1 MSDDSPPEPD
11 RIEGAPRPRETP
23 QLYGQAPA
31 EADFLTAY
39 KSGRLHS
46 GWLIAGPNG
55 VGKATLAYRIATFLL
70 AEQPDDGG
78 GLFGAPPPPAT
89 LDISPDH
96 PDARLVRAGSHPRL
110 MVIRRAI
117 DEKTNKL
124 RTQITVDEV
133 RRLRNFFNLSATDG
147 GRRVVIVDPADEMN
161 PSAAN
166 AILKVLE
173 EPPART
179 TLLLVTHRPSGLLP
193 TIRSRCRVL
202 RCQALDADALA
213 AALAPMDLAVPA
225 TEGMA
230 VLAGGSVGNAI
241 RLLQQDG
248 LATYAD
254 LVRLFATLPRFDR
267 TVALRLA
274 DSCTG
279 KGAEPRFAHVL
290 DLMDIF
296 LARAAQAGIT
306 GEPAVQAVPGEAR
319 LLARLSPHDH
329 AARNWATLQQDLGA
343 RARHGKAVNLDP
355 ASLILDMLFRIEE
368 TARHTTAAA

>member
-1 MSDDSPPEPD
+1 MSGDDLPEPD
-11 RIEGAPRPRETP
+11 RIEGAPHPRET
-23 QLYGQAPA
+23 LLLCGQAPA
-31 EADFLTAY
+31 KADFLTAY
-39 KSGRLHS
+39 ASGRLHS

-70 AEQPDDGG
+70 AEQPEGGG
-78 GLFGAPPPPAT
+78 GLFGSPPPPGS

-96 PDARLVRAGSHPRL
+96 PDARLVRAGTHPRL
-110 MVIRRAI
+110 IVIRRSA
-117 DEKTNKL
+117 DDKGKL

-133 RRLRNFFNLSATDG
+133 RRLRNFFNLSAADG

-161 PSAAN
+161 ASAAN

-173 EPPART
+173 EPPPRT
-179 TLLLVTHRPSGLLP
+179 TLLLVSHRPSGLLP

-202 RCQALDADALA
+202 RCATLADDDLSD
-213 AALAPMDLAVPA
+213 ALAPMDLTVPA

-241 RLLQQDG
+241 RLLHQDG
-248 LATYAD
+248 IATYGD
-254 LVRLFATLPRFDR
+254 LVTLLSSLPRFDR
-267 TVALRLA
+267 TAALRLA

-279 KGAEPRFAHVL
+279 KGAETRFAHVL
-290 DLMDIF
+290 DLLDIF
-296 LARAAQAGIT
+296 LSRAAHAGVN
-306 GEPAVQAVPGEAR
+306 GEPSVQAVPGEAR

-329 AARNWATLQQDLGA
+329 GARNWAALQQDLSA

-368 TARHTTAAA
+368 TARQTTAAA